1 MTIEI
6 SKRAAGIKQSAT
18 LAITAKVK
26 ELRAEGVDVI
36 GFGAGEPDFDTP
48 GNVKNAAIESIQI
61 GFTKYT
67 AVGGIPELKNAITAR
82 IKDDYGIEYSQNEV
96 MVSCGA
102 KHTLYNIAQAV
113 LNPGDEVIVPS
124 PYWVSYPAQIAL
136 AGAVPVIVETFLKDG
151 FKLTPGA
158 LKEKISPRT
167 RALILNYPSNPTGS
181 TYNEKE
187 LQAVVNA
194 VMDAGIFIISDEI
207 YDKIL
212 YGGSTHTPVASLGAD
227 VKKNSIM
234 VNGVS
239 KTYSMTGW
247 RIGYAAGNAD
257 VVAAMSRIQGQC
269 TSNPPSMA
277 QMAAIEALS
286 GGQEVVKKRAEEF
299 ERRKDFIV
307 SRVLEMGFECLN
319 PQGAFYIFPSI
330 KKFTGAKFGDRK
342 ISNSLDFADFLLS
355 QAEVAVVPG
364 VEFGMEN
371 HVRISYATSM
381 ENIEEGMNRVEKAV
395 SLLS

>member
-1 MTIEI
+1 MEI
-6 SKRAAGIKQSAT
+6 SKRAAEIKQSAT

-48 GNVKNAAIESIQI
+48 SDIKEAGIESIRN

-67 AVGGIPELKNAITAR
+67 PVGGIPELKNAITAR
-82 IKDDYGIEYSQNEV
+82 IKEDYGIEYAQDEV

-113 LNPGDEVIVPS
+113 LNSGDEVIVPS

-136 AGAVPVIVETFLKDG
+136 AGSKAVIAETTLKDG
-151 FKLTPGA
+151 FKLTPA
-158 LKEKISPRT
+158 VLKKKISRKT

-181 TYNEKE
+181 TYDENEIKA
-187 LQAVVNA
+187 LVDAAVE
-194 VMDAGIFIISDEI
+194 DEIFIISDEI

-212 YGGSTHTPVASLGAD
+212 YGGTTHTPVASLGEEARE
-227 VKKNSIM
+227 NSIL

-247 RIGYAAGNAD
+247 RIGYAAGGRD
-257 VVAAMSRIQGQC
+257 VIAAMSRIQGQC

-277 QMAAIEALS
+277 QMAAVEALS
-286 GGQEVVKKRAEEF
+286 GEQEVVERRGEEF

-307 SRVLEMGFECLN
+307 SRVREIGFECLD

-330 KKFTGAKFGDRK
+330 EKFIGMKFGDREME
-342 ISNSLDFADFLLS
+342 NSLDFTDFLLS
-355 QAEVAVVPG
+355 QAKVAVVPG
-364 VEFGMEN
+364 IEFGMEN
-371 HVRISYATSM
+371 HIRISYATSM
-381 ENIEEGMNRVEKAV
+381 ENIEEGMNRVEKAL
-395 SLLS
+395 SLLSS

>member
-1 MTIEI
+1 MSMGI
-6 SKRAAGIKQSAT
+6 SKRAASIKQSAT

-26 ELRAEGVDVI
+26 ELRAAGVDVI

-48 GNVKNAAIESIQI
+48 SDIKEAGIESIQN

-67 AVGGIPELKNAITAR
+67 PVGGIPELKNAITAR
-82 IKDDYGIEYSQNEV
+82 IKDDYGIEYARDEV

-113 LNPGDEVIVPS
+113 FNPGDEVIVPS
-124 PYWVSYPAQIAL
+124 PYWVSYPAQIVL
-136 AGAVPVIVETFLKDG
+136 AGAQAVIAETNLKNG
-151 FKLTPGA
+151 FKLTPAA
-158 LKEKISPRT
+158 LKKKISRRT

-181 TYNEKE
+181 TYDESEIKA
-187 LQAVVNA
+187 LVNTA
-194 VMDAGIFIISDEI
+194 MEAGIFIISDEI

-212 YGGSTHTPVASLGAD
+212 YAGATHTPVASLGEE
-227 VKKNSIM
+227 VKENSIL

-247 RIGYAAGNAD
+247 RIGYAAGIKD
-257 VVAAMSRIQGQC
+257 IIAAMSRIQGQC

-286 GGQEVVKKRAEEF
+286 GGQEIVSRRAEEF

-307 SRVLEMGFECLN
+307 SRVREIGLECLD
-319 PQGAFYIFPSI
+319 PRGAFYIFPSI
-330 KKFTGAKFGDRK
+330 KKFIGVKFGDRK
-342 ISNSLDFADFLLS
+342 IENSLDFTDFLLS
-355 QAEVAVVPG
+355 QAKVAVVPG
-364 VEFGMEN
+364 IEFGMEN
-371 HVRISYATSM
+371 HIRISYATSM
-381 ENIEEGMNRVEKAV
+381 ENIEEGMNRVEKTL

>member
-1 MTIEI
+1 MSMEI
-6 SKRAAGIKQSAT
+6 SKRATNIKQSAT

-48 GNVKNAAIESIQI
+48 SDIKEAGIESIQN

-67 AVGGIPELKNAITAR
+67 PVGGIPELKNAITAR
-82 IKDDYGIEYSQNEV
+82 IKEDYGIEYAQDEV

-136 AGAVPVIVETFLKDG
+136 AGAQAVIAETTLKDG
-151 FKLTPGA
+151 FKLTPA
-158 LKEKISPRT
+158 MLKKRISRKT

-181 TYNEKE
+181 TYDENELKALADTAME
-187 LQAVVNA
+187 
-194 VMDAGIFIISDEI
+194 DGIFIISDEI

-212 YGGSTHTPVASLGAD
+212 YGGITHTPVASLGEE
-227 VKKNSIM
+227 VRENSIL

-247 RIGYAAGNAD
+247 RIGYAAGGKNIIS
-257 VVAAMSRIQGQC
+257 AMSRIQGQC

-277 QMAAIEALS
+277 QMAAVEALS
-286 GGQEVVKKRAEEF
+286 GGQEVVERRAEEF

-307 SRVLEMGFECLN
+307 SRVREIGFECLD

-330 KKFTGAKFGDRK
+330 EKFIGVKFGDREME
-342 ISNSLDFADFLLS
+342 NSMDFTDFLLN
-355 QAEVAVVPG
+355 QAKVAVVPG
-364 VEFGMEN
+364 IEFGMEN
-371 HVRISYATSM
+371 HIRISYATSM
-381 ENIEEGMNRVEKAV
+381 ENIEEGMNRVENTL